1 MQNEI
6 THEGL
11 TIDFSR
17 VSSVLDRNGFPVWS
31 GVVTLVF
38 RDTVDNN
45 VTKIT
50 ANFSVDTL
58 ADFEGETEAND
69 PIYGF
74 CEDHAEMW
82 AGEIS
87 CILGKPSYARAAA

>member
-6 THEGL
+6 TYEGL
-11 TIDFSR
+11 TIDFSQ
-17 VSSVLDRNGFPVWS
+17 VSSVLDTDGFPVWA
-31 GVVTLVF
+31 GRVTLVF
-38 RDTVDNN
+38 RDTVDNT

-58 ADFEGETEAND
+58 ADFEGETEASD

-82 AGEIS
+82 ANEITDK
-87 CILGKPSYARAAA
+87 LDKPSYAGAAA

>member
-1 MQNEI
+1 MQNVI
-6 THEGL
+6 THDGL

-17 VSSVLDRNGFPVWS
+17 VSSVLDGNGFPVWS

-38 RDTVDNN
+38 RDRVDQT

-69 PIYGF
+69 PIYDF
-74 CEDHAEMW
+74 CADHAEMW

-87 CILGKPSYARAAA
+87 DKLGKPSYARAAA

>member
-17 VSSVLDRNGFPVWS
+17 VSSVLNADGYPVWV
-31 GVVTLVF
+31 GRVTLVF
-38 RDTVDNN
+38 QDTVDNI

-82 AGEIS
+82 ANEIMDK
-87 CILGKPSYARAAA
+87 LGKPSYARAV

>member
-6 THEGL
+6 TQDGL

-17 VSSVLDRNGFPVWS
+17 VSSVLSADGFPVWA
-31 GVVTLVF
+31 GRVTLVF
-38 RDTVDNN
+38 RDTVDNT

-58 ADFEGETEAND
+58 TDFEGETEAND

-87 CILGKPSYARAAA
+87 DKLGKPSYARAA